1 MKQPTDRQLYETEC
15 KDHAFTQ
22 KILKRVIAERGEMR
36 AWIMQAAPMLST
48 AACIVIDES
57 IERLG
62 EIEGVRGVLELCP
75 VEFHIANAIAMASAD
90 EKTPPKETTL

>member
-1 MKQPTDRQLYETEC
+1 M
-15 KDHAFTQ
+15 
-22 KILKRVIAERGEMR
+22 RGEKIAKLEEQNAELR

-62 EIEGVRGVLELCP
+62 EIEGVRAVLELCP
-75 VEFHIANAIAMASAD
+75 VEFHIANH
-90 EKTPPKETTL
+90 